1 MEAVEKRLNEVESI
15 VATVF
20 EVDNDFKKVKGRKR
34 KVVNPKKVLC
44 SILYNKE
51 EMTFV
56 EIAEYMGYENHTS
69 VLFHVRSVEGICQSD
84 SRFKQKIDLIYET
97 IAPMYLIK
105 L

>member
-1 MEAVEKRLNEVESI
+1 MEERLKQVEEI
-15 VATVF
+15 IATVF

-44 SILYNKE
+44 SVLYNKE
-51 EMTFV
+51 EMTFE
-56 EIAEYMGYENHTS
+56 EIAEYMGYDNHTS

-84 SRFKQKIDLIYET
+84 SRFKQKIDLVYET
-97 IAPMYLIK
+97 IAPMYIIK